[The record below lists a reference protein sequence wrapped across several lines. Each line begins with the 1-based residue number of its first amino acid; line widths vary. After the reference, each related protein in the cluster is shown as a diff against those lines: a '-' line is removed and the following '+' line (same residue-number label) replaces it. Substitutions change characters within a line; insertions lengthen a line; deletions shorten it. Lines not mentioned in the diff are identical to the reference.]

1 MIRFFH
7 ENFLTLDETHIS
19 EWLIEIAKQY
29 GYSIQQM
36 DYNFVDAT
44 TLLELNQKH
53 LNHDTDTDILTFDY
67 TVDTK
72 ITAEAFIS
80 CEALIE
86 NAKKYNQSAE
96 KETLRLVSHALLH
109 CMGQNDKSEDEK
121 LTTQR
126 KEDACLAMFHVKQ

>member
-80 CEALIE
+80 REALIE

-121 LTTQR
+121 LTMQR